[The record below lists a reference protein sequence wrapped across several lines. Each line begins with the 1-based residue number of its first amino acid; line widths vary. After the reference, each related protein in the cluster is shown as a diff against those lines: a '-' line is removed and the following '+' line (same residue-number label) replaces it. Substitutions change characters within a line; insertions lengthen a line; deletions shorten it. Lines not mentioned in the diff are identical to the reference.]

1 MLNSTL
7 ITTGLHV
14 VLCYI
19 DKCLMQST
27 PVKAHVMCSCIKPQ
41 WSHEHHVTIAM
52 NFALYMYLD
61 FLVSVPRFNNMG
73 VVSLKVVYSNFDCHM
88 FSVRST

>member
-7 ITTGLHV
+7 CRNNHRPACST
-14 VLCYI
+14 VLY
-19 DKCLMQST
+19 LMQST

-41 WSHEHHVTIAM
+41 WSHEHHVTIAI